1 MGAKA
6 LNPESRLLG
15 DLERQ
20 RQRMGLESSAVH
32 KVLPE
37 APVLMVGAQLSSA
50 FRPFARDLASKLGPP
65 NATDEALERI
75 AETMLLA
82 QPELM
87 TERIEVESK
96 VGVQASPEGYLLLE
110 GPLLPKEG
118 LATLLR
124 KRWLRQRAPRIIA
137 LPAPLETE
145 ILNMKGLQ
153 LALILHPNAS
163 PIPARGLQCQ
173 GTERTLSLHGDGDV
187 IVIDRDQENMMRLW
201 QLVEDIIHNDAP
213 KVLLANRR
221 DSLLKGL
228 LDWMNNA
235 G

>member
-110 GPLLPKEG
+110 GPLLPKDPVQPPPESAG
-118 LATLLR
+118 CGSE
-124 KRWLRQRAPRIIA
+124 PRIIA
-137 LPAPLETE
+137 LPAPPRKRDSKHE
-145 ILNMKGLQ
+145 GLATGANPSPQ
-153 LALILHPNAS
+153 RLADSRPWLTMSGYRA
-163 PIPARGLQCQ
+163 
-173 GTERTLSLHGDGDV
+173 TLRLHGDGDV
-187 IVIDRDQENMMRLW
+187 IVIDRDQEEYDAT
-201 QLVEDIIHNDAP
+201 LVNSWRTSSTTAHP
-213 KVLLANRR
+213 KCCLPTGETLYSKAF
-221 DSLLKGL
+221 STG
-228 LDWMNNA
+228 
-235 G
+235 